1 MHRAHFIALLFL
13 ALSAQSIAAQHT
25 DAHRLSL
32 ATRAAER
39 PQPALEHGHSVG
51 PETATTPHSGASV
64 RAVTPTGQS
73 ARHGVRGITHYFGGA
88 LLGGWIGF
96 VGAQVTH
103 SDWERQTAGQL
114 REQRATWAIA
124 GATAGLIA
132 ARLLP
137 SSTPTPVALPERGFA
152 PPSRTRLDP
161 EDIRNAGAANAL
173 ELIRGLRPEWLVTRG
188 INSWRETPQGSGS
201 GRNVVITR
209 PADPTILVYLNGFRL
224 GGIDKLQ
231 EVTTQVLSSVEYLDP
246 HSAVLRF
253 GGSAAHGA
261 ILLTTSVDAP

>member
-1 MHRAHFIALLFL
+1 MHRAHSVALLLL
-13 ALSAQSIAAQHT
+13 ALSAQPLTAQHH
-25 DAHRLSL
+25 DAHNQRP
-32 ATRAAER
+32 AAREEIR
-39 PQPALEHGHSVG
+39 SHPYASTMVG
-51 PETATTPHSGASV
+51 APTPMGQ
-64 RAVTPTGQS
+64 TG
-73 ARHGVRGITHYFGGA
+73 RHGMRGMAHYFGGA

-103 SDWERQTAGQL
+103 SDWERQSAGQL

-124 GATAGLIA
+124 GATVGLIA
-132 ARLLP
+132 ASLLP
-137 SSTPTPVALPERGFA
+137 SSTPTPVALPDRGFA
-152 PPSRTRLDP
+152 PPSRARLAT

-209 PADPTILVYLNGFRL
+209 QADPTILVYLNGFRL

-231 EVTTQVLSSVEYLDP
+231 EVTTQMLSSVEYLDP
-246 HSAVLRF
+246 HAAVLRF

-261 ILLTTSVDAP
+261 ILLTTSIDAP

>member
-1 MHRAHFIALLFL
+1 MRRAHSVALLLL
-13 ALSAQSIAAQHT
+13 ALSAQPLAAQHHA
-25 DAHRLSL
+25 AHNQPS
-32 ATRAAER
+32 ATPGEDR
-39 PQPALEHGHSVG
+39 PQPTLESRQAVSPEAVMVPYTNTSV
-51 PETATTPHSGASV
+51 A
-64 RAVTPTGQS
+64 TPTPMGQTK
-73 ARHGVRGITHYFGGA
+73 RHGVRGMAHYLGGA
-88 LLGGWIGF
+88 LLGGWVGF

-124 GATAGLIA
+124 GATVGLIA

-152 PPSRTRLDP
+152 PPSRARLAT
-161 EDIRNAGAANAL
+161 EDIRNSGATNAL

-209 PADPTILVYLNGFRL
+209 QADPTIIVYLNGFRL

-231 EVTTQVLSSVEYLDP
+231 EITTQVLSSVEYLDP
-246 HSAVLRF
+246 HAAVLRF

-261 ILLTTSVDAP
+261 ILLTTSIDAP

>member
-1 MHRAHFIALLFL
+1 MHRAHSVALLVL
-13 ALSAQSIAAQHT
+13 ALSAQPLAAQHH
-25 DAHRLSL
+25 DAY
-32 ATRAAER
+32 
-39 PQPALEHGHSVG
+39 QQGPAIPEADRSHARSSAIVG
-51 PETATTPHSGASV
+51 APTLMGQTARGM
-64 RAVTPTGQS
+64 
-73 ARHGVRGITHYFGGA
+73 RGITHYVGGA

-103 SDWERQTAGQL
+103 SDWERQTAGQF

-124 GATAGLIA
+124 GATVGLIA

-137 SSTPTPVALPERGFA
+137 SSTPTTIVLPERGFA
-152 PPSRTRLDP
+152 PPSRARLAT
-161 EDIRNAGAANAL
+161 EDIRNAGANNVL

-188 INSWRETPQGSGS
+188 LNSWRETPEGSGS

-231 EVTTQVLSSVEYLDP
+231 EITTQMLSSVEYLDP
-246 HSAVLRF
+246 HAAVLRF
-253 GGSAAHGA
+253 GASAAHGA

>member
-1 MHRAHFIALLFL
+1 MHRAHSVALLLL
-13 ALSAQSIAAQHT
+13 ALSAQSLAAQHH
-25 DAHRLSL
+25 DAHQRP
-32 ATRAAER
+32 AIQEADR
-39 PQPALEHGHSVG
+39 PQPALESGHVVR
-51 PETATTPHSGASV
+51 PQAATTSHSSAIVGA
-64 RAVTPTGQS
+64 PTLMGQTT
-73 ARHGVRGITHYFGGA
+73 RGMRGITHYVGGA

-124 GATAGLIA
+124 GATVGLIA

-137 SSTPTPVALPERGFA
+137 SSTPTSIALPERGFA
-152 PPSRTRLDP
+152 PPSRARLTT
-161 EDIRNAGAANAL
+161 EDIRNAGANNAL

-188 INSWRETPQGSGS
+188 INSWRETPEGSGS

-231 EVTTQVLSSVEYLDP
+231 EITTQLLSSVEYLDP
-246 HSAVLRF
+246 HAAVLRF
-253 GGSAAHGA
+253 GASAAHGA